1 MATKNPVALLAGIA
15 LLVVTAVPAAP
26 GQTRQEPPTP
36 GTERPG
42 QSTKAQVWVENRGRN
57 EAIPIVATA
66 PIPVVVQNPVR
77 QWEYQTVSVAPGTS
91 PTELTR
97 LLTVQGNAGWYR
109 RCQVM
114 SGLNT
119 LLVMKRPIRTGAGHE
134 GSGTLNLTRSAR
146 AMSSCRF
153 C

>member
-1 MATKNPVALLAGIA
+1 MATKSPVALLAGIA
-15 LLVVTAVPAAP
+15 LLVAIAMPAAP

-97 LLTVQGNAGWYR
+97 LLTVQGNAGWETAGV
-109 RCQVM
+109 QVM
-114 SGLNT
+114 SGPNT
-119 LLVMKRPIRTGAGHE
+119 LVVMKRPIQDGR
-134 GSGTLNLTRSAR
+134 RQ
-146 AMSSCRF
+146 
-153 C
+153 